1 MTSSTLTTAPASAPT
16 FTKEAPS
23 MSATNLAP
31 ARRVIGLFRNL
42 KTAHKLFF
50 LAVVC
55 LLPSL
60 LVTYVA
66 ISKMGTYADLTTE
79 RGTMRSLSGT
89 LYHLDNRNSEL
100 KSDAYRALLE
110 TDLATVQKDTA
121 DDIASVQAVM
131 AELKALDLP
140 ADFKKQVAD
149 LDTAVQSNNDF
160 IAGFVKAAADN
171 VATARKLEPQVAE
184 QNHKL
189 DANLDKLRTET
200 DKRVAVAVKKS
211 AEADA
216 SLHHDT
222 LLTLIVGALVALI
235 LTWGI
240 ARLLTRP
247 LTETVGVLRE
257 LAEGRLDQTLDVDSR
272 DEVGAMRDA
281 LNVALTKLRGSMSSI
296 GANATSLA
304 SASEELSSVSSQMTG
319 SAEESASQAGLVSAA
334 AEQVSH
340 NVQTVATGTE
350 EMSASI
356 REIAKN
362 ASDAAEVAAQAVTV
376 AEATNNTVAKLGES
390 SAEIGNVIKVINSIA
405 EQTNLLALNATIEAA
420 RAGEAGKGFAVVAN
434 EVKEL
439 AQETGKA
446 TEDIGAR
453 IEAIQADTAAAVAAI
468 AQISAIVAQISDTQ
482 TTIAS
487 AVEEQT
493 ATTNEMGRNVSEAAT
508 GSAEIAN
515 NITAV
520 ARAATD
526 TTSGAG
532 NTAQAADEL
541 ARMAAEMQQL
551 VGQFSY

>member
-1 MTSSTLTTAPASAPT
+1 MNKPDTGRAWTVSA
-16 FTKEAPS
+16 
-23 MSATNLAP
+23 
-31 ARRVIGLFRNL
+31 LFGNL
-42 KTAHKLFF
+42 KMARKLLV

-55 LLPSL
+55 LVPA
-60 LVTYVA
+60 VVVGWVA
-66 ISKMGTYADLTTE
+66 LAQMSKYASETDT
-79 RGTMRSLSGT
+79 RSTMQTLSGD

-110 TDLATVQKDTA
+110 TDVASVQKDTS
-121 DDIASVQAVM
+121 DDIASVQEVVT
-131 AELKALDLP
+131 ELNSLTLAPGLRQQIKALEGAL
-140 ADFKKQVAD
+140 KE
-149 LDTAVQSNNDF
+149 NNDF
-160 IAGFVKAAADN
+160 IAGFVKTAAENPAAA
-171 VATARKLEPQVAE
+171 RRLEPQVAE
-184 QNHKL
+184 ANHKL
-189 DANLDKLRTET
+189 DGTLDGLRAET
-200 DKRVAVAVKKS
+200 DKGVAAAVKKS
-211 AEADA
+211 DAAEQ
-216 SLHHDT
+216 SLRQNVIVT
-222 LLTLIVGALVALI
+222 LLAGLLVALL

-240 ARLLTRP
+240 SRLLTRP
-247 LTETVGVLRE
+247 LGQVVEVLKH
-257 LAEGRLDQTLDVDSR
+257 LADGRLDQKLAVESR
-272 DEVGAMRDA
+272 DEVGVMGAA
-281 LNVALTKLRGSMSSI
+281 LNGALDRLRSSMTSI

-304 SASEELSSVSSQMTG
+304 SASEELSSVSAQMSG

-376 AEATNNTVAKLGES
+376 AEATNATVAKLGES

-453 IEAIQADTAAAVAAI
+453 IEAIQTDTAAAVAAI
-468 AQISAIVAQISDTQ
+468 AQISGIVAQISDTQ

-508 GSAEIAN
+508 GSTEIAN
-515 NITAV
+515 NMTAV
-520 ARAATD
+520 ARAATEA
-526 TTSGAG
+526 TSGAG
-532 NTAQAADEL
+532 NTAQAADDL
-541 ARMAAEMQQL
+541 ARMAAEMQEL

>member
-1 MTSSTLTTAPASAPT
+1 MTRRFSDLSIQTKIGSIVLVAVLAIATLSVVSLRSFSHAARTTDRLEIASRATTHASSADMMHDAVRADILQALALPDKATTVAGDVAYHA
-16 FTKEAPS
+16 KE
-23 MSATNLAP
+23 LQ
-31 ARRVIGLFRNL
+31 
-42 KTAHKLFF
+42 
-50 LAVVC
+50 
-55 LLPSL
+55 
-60 LVTYVA
+60 
-66 ISKMGTYADLTTE
+66 
-79 RGTMRSLSGT
+79 
-89 LYHLDNRNSEL
+89 SEL
-100 KSDAYRALLE
+100 
-110 TDLATVQKDTA
+110 
-121 DDIASVQAVM
+121 
-131 AELKALDLP
+131 
-140 ADFKKQVAD
+140 
-149 LDTAVQSNNDF
+149 
-160 IAGFVKAAADN
+160 AAARASGLGPS
-171 VATARKLEPQVAE
+171 VTHAV
-184 QNHKL
+184 
-189 DANLDKLRTET
+189 DA
-200 DKRVAVAVKKS
+200 
-211 AEADA
+211 
-216 SLHHDT
+216 
-222 LLTLIVGALVALI
+222 VGPDVQEYLSQAKALVAEAASDPAA
-235 LTWGI
+235 
-240 ARLLTRP
+240 ARLDYPTFLTAFKTLEGSLPSVAASIEKVVHEDRAAVKGAQSSATRTIILSGLVALLLLVGLGWLVARAIVRRVRHAVDVLESVARGD
-247 LTETVGVLRE
+247 LTQE
-257 LAEGRLDQTLDVDSR
+257 LDIDSR
-272 DEVGAMRDA
+272 DETGRMAVA
-281 LNVALTKLRGSMSSI
+281 LNTALTGLRSSMVSI

-304 SASEELSSVSSQMTG
+304 SASEELSSVSAQMSG

-376 AEATNNTVAKLGES
+376 AEATNATVAKLGES

-468 AQISAIVAQISDTQ
+468 AQISGIVAQISDTQ

-541 ARMAAEMQQL
+541 ARMAAEMQEL
-551 VGQFSY
+551 VGQFTY

>member
-1 MTSSTLTTAPASAPT
+1 MT
-16 FTKEAPS
+16 
-23 MSATNLAP
+23 TNLAP
-31 ARRVIGLFRNL
+31 ARRVTGLFRNL
-42 KTAHKLFF
+42 KTAQK
-50 LAVVC
+50 LAVLALNC
-55 LLPSL
+55 LIPSA
-60 LVTYVA
+60 VISWVA
-66 ISKMGTYADLTTE
+66 LTQLTNFSNSTKT
-79 RGTMRSLSGT
+79 RGEMKLLSGT

-100 KSDAYRALLE
+100 KADAYRALLE
-110 TDLATVQKDTA
+110 ADVAAVQKDTT
-121 DDIASVQAVM
+121 DDIASVQAVV
-131 AELKALDLP
+131 AELKAMKLSPNLS
-140 ADFKKQVAD
+140 KQVSQLEAD
-149 LDTAVQSNNDF
+149 LKVNNDF
-160 IAGFVKAAADN
+160 IAGFVKTAASDPAAA
-171 VATARKLEPQVAE
+171 RRLEPQVAE
-184 QNHKL
+184 ENHKL
-189 DANLDKLRTET
+189 DGTLEKVRAET
-200 DKRVAVAVKKS
+200 D
-211 AEADA
+211 
-216 SLHHDT
+216 T
-222 LLTLIVGALVALI
+222 LVAASVKQAAADEATLRHGVTWSLAI
-235 LTWGI
+235 GVLAALLLTWGI
-240 ARLLTRP
+240 SRLLTRP
-247 LTETVGVLRE
+247 LQHTAAVLRD
-257 LAEGRLDQTLDVDSR
+257 LAEGRLDQTLEVDST
-272 DEVGAMRDA
+272 DEIGAMGAA
-281 LNVALTKLRGSMSSI
+281 LNSALGRLRGSMSSI

-304 SASEELSSVSSQMTG
+304 SASEELSSVSAQMSG

-376 AEATNNTVAKLGES
+376 AEATNVTVAKLGES

-468 AQISAIVAQISDTQ
+468 AQISGIVAQISDTQ

-541 ARMAAEMQQL
+541 ARMAAEMQEL
-551 VGQFSY
+551 VGQFTY

>member
-1 MTSSTLTTAPASAPT
+1 MLQSELAAVRGSGLGPAVT
-16 FTKEAPS
+16 
-23 MSATNLAP
+23 
-31 ARRVIGLFRNL
+31 
-42 KTAHKLFF
+42 H
-50 LAVVC
+50 AVDAVG
-55 LLPSL
+55 PD
-60 LVTYVA
+60 VQEYVA
-66 ISKMGTYADLTTE
+66 
-79 RGTMRSLSGT
+79 
-89 LYHLDNRNSEL
+89 
-100 KSDAYRALLE
+100 
-110 TDLATVQKDTA
+110 
-121 DDIASVQAVM
+121 QA
-131 AELKALDLP
+131 K
-140 ADFKKQVAD
+140 
-149 LDTAVQSNNDF
+149 
-160 IAGFVKAAADN
+160 
-171 VATARKLEPQVAE
+171 
-184 QNHKL
+184 
-189 DANLDKLRTET
+189 
-200 DKRVAVAVKKS
+200 
-211 AEADA
+211 
-216 SLHHDT
+216 
-222 LLTLIVGALVALI
+222 ALVAEAAKDPAAARMDYPTFLNAFKTLEGSLPSVAASVDRIGHEDRLAVKSAQTSATRTI
-235 LTWGI
+235 LVSGLL
-240 ARLLTRP
+240 ALVLLTGLGWLVARAIVRRVRHAVDALEKVAGGD
-247 LTETVGVLRE
+247 LTLQLEI
-257 LAEGRLDQTLDVDSR
+257 DSR
-272 DEVGAMRDA
+272 DETGRMAHA
-281 LNVALTKLRGSMSSI
+281 LNSALGRLRGSMSSI

-304 SASEELSSVSSQMTG
+304 SASEELSSVSAQMSG

-376 AEATNNTVAKLGES
+376 AEATNVTVAKLGES

-439 AQETGKA
+439 AQETSKA
-446 TEDIGAR
+446 TEDISRR
-453 IEAIQADTAAAVAAI
+453 IQAIQADTEAAVTAITEISGII
-468 AQISAIVAQISDTQ
+468 AQINDTQ

-541 ARMAAEMQQL
+541 ARMAAEMQEL
-551 VGQFSY
+551 VGQFTY

>member
-1 MTSSTLTTAPASAPT
+1 MTSTTASTTAPT
-16 FTKEAPS
+16 DTKDARP

-60 LVTYVA
+60 LVSYVA
-66 ISKMGTYADLTTE
+66 FSKMGDYADSTTE

-110 TDLATVQKDTA
+110 TDLAAVQKDTA
-121 DDIASVQAVM
+121 DDIASVQEVV
-131 AELKALDLP
+131 AELNALDLP
-140 ADFKKQVAD
+140 ASFDKQLAD
-149 LDTAVQSNNDF
+149 LEAAIQGNNDF
-160 IAGFVKAAADN
+160 IAGFVKAATDN
-171 VATARKLEPQVAE
+171 VAAARKLEPQVAE

-189 DANLDKLRTET
+189 DASLDELRTQT
-200 DKRVAVAVKKS
+200 DTRVAAAVKR
-211 AEADA
+211 ADA
-216 SLHHDT
+216 DYSALHHDT
-222 LLTLIVGALVALI
+222 LLTLIIGALVALL

-247 LTETVGVLRE
+247 LSETVGVLRE

-281 LNVALTKLRGSMSSI
+281 LNTALAKLRGSMSSI

-362 ASDAAEVAAQAVTV
+362 ASDAAEVAAQAVSV
-376 AEATNNTVAKLGES
+376 AEATNTTVAKLGES

-420 RAGEAGKGFAVVAN
+420 RAGEAGKSFAVVPN
-434 EVKEL
+434 EVKEQ
-439 AQETGKA
+439 AQETGTA

-468 AQISAIVAQISDTQ
+468 AQISGIVAQISDTQ